1 MIGIVVQGYENLV
14 YLLKFISEVMWVEP
28 KETDAN
34 LRALFVE
41 QLVYPKTVREAQLFH
56 VQVEVL
62 VTPRR

>member
-1 MIGIVVQGYENLV
+1 LIGIVVQGYENLV

-41 QLVYPKTVREAQLFH
+41 QLVCPKTAREAQLFH